1 MGPPGADQHLA
12 GSSRAAGRDLTG
24 RGMLTARRP
33 GTECD
38 PLAGW
43 VRAEPMKI
51 GGGSSDTPRQGPS
64 GSQCL
69 ASAPP

>member
-33 GTECD
+33 WTEY
-38 PLAGW
+38 AYA
-43 VRAEPMKI
+43 AECAAVI
-51 GGGSSDTPRQGPS
+51 NGS
-64 GSQCL
+64 
-69 ASAPP
+69 